1 MVLKTRQVLNQL
13 FMLLATTSALVVV
26 LFEDFILVLAVIIFA
41 TEFANFF
48 IILRLVVGALTVDLV
63 LVAIFQRLAF
73 AVMQGE
79 QLAEVV

>member
-26 LFEDFILVLAVIIFA
+26 LFEAFIFVLEVIIFA